1 MTDINQ
7 TNNKETQVSEFE
19 NLLQVYTEHTLKN
32 DSSLPPQTRVVK
44 EQLDR
49 VENILAA
56 KDTELDSRVSFVE
69 KGFEQL
75 NSNIT
80 SKVDSSFDTIIAS
93 INTEVTRAKNK
104 EKELSDRISTEKERL
119 DDFFKAAEVGEI
131 AIDTLVEIQKWIE
144 DDETDTANLLVR
156 VGSTEDNLSQE
167 ISNREQAINDLTI
180 ELSNTINTLDKSL
193 TNTINTE
200 SDERKVAINTLQE
213 NLTAL
218 ETTHTNDISTVSTAM
233 QQLDTDLK
241 AADTE
246 INTRLTSVSDR
257 VELLEREVVLISCG
271 NSKF

>member
-80 SKVDSSFDTIIAS
+80 SKVDSNFDTIIAS

-104 EKELSDRISTEKERL
+104 EKELSDRVSTEKERL

-213 NLTAL
+213 NLTVL